1 MAAARLFAENPFF
14 YYNKKQ
20 KTERMDGA
28 MAEHTELMTKL
39 LRKTI
44 EEKDAQIAGL
54 KETVTRLN
62 ATIDTL
68 NSTVANLNETIEE
81 MRRKIFGVS
90 SERTSRK
97 QKPADDEPGESTET
111 VTVRNHTR
119 AKSKPKSTRE
129 DLYAK
134 LPVVEVRCPVPDD
147 QRLCPDCDT
156 PMETLGWQYVRE
168 ELRITPAIV
177 ERVHYMQETL
187 VCPACRE
194 EDDTTIVKAPMPT
207 ALLPHSP
214 ASPSMVAYVMYEKF
228 VNDVPFYR
236 QEMDWLQKGTPLA
249 RETTSNWCIKCAL
262 EYFQPVYDRLH
273 VHLVE
278 REILHADET
287 VCQVLHEDKK
297 AASSKSYMWIYL
309 TGNDGQPAIILF
321 EYQPGRNGDYARDF
335 LEGFSG
341 LLECDGYTGYNKVDN
356 VTLVCCLAHCRRYFY
371 EAVPAARRRKM
382 KLLDVNSPE
391 EIPEEAASPDKAKEE
406 KKTPAEIGVHYCNQL
421 FKVERTLKDLP
432 ADERKTKRLE
442 LETPIWDS
450 FWSWLAT
457 VKPAGGSLLEKAVNY
472 AGNHKGLLGNYMLD
486 GRCEISNNRAER
498 QAKSYGTGRK
508 NFLFHNSVNGAKSSA
523 IIYSLVET
531 AKANHLNIYQYLYTL
546 LLYMPDYKNEP
557 AGVEAMMPW
566 SDFIK
571 ERCSGVMDTKTET
584 PENRGQL
591 SI

>member
-1 MAAARLFAENPFF
+1 MTDHTEAMIEYLLKIIEQKEAEN
-14 YYNKKQ
+14 
-20 KTERMDGA
+20 
-28 MAEHTELMTKL
+28 AE
-39 LRKTI
+39 
-44 EEKDAQIAGL
+44 L
-54 KETVTRLN
+54 KETVAKLN
-62 ATIDTL
+62 AIIDSL

-81 MRRKIFGVS
+81 MRRRIFGVS
-90 SERTSRK
+90 SEKTRHKR
-97 QKPADDEPGESTET
+97 ESTDDTSENSVET
-111 VTVRNHTR
+111 VIVRNHTR
-119 AKSKPKSTRE
+119 SKSKPKSTRE

-134 LPVVEVRCPVPDD
+134 LPVVEIRCLVPDG
-147 QRLCPDCDT
+147 QRLCPDCNT
-156 PMETLGWQYVRE
+156 PMETLGYQYVRE

-177 ERVHYMQETL
+177 ERVRYIQETL
-187 VCPACRE
+187 VCPTCRK
-194 EDDTTIVKAPMPT
+194 EDEATIIKASTPA

-228 VNDVPFYR
+228 VNAVPFYR
-236 QEMDWLQKGTPLA
+236 QEMDWLQKGAPLA

-262 EYFQPVYDRLH
+262 EYFQPVYDQLH
-273 VHLVE
+273 MHLVK

-287 VCQVLHEDKK
+287 VCQVLHEEKK

-309 TGNDGQPAIILF
+309 TGNDGQPTIILY
-321 EYQPGRNGDYARDF
+321 EYQPGRKGEYARDF

-341 LLECDGYTGYNKVDN
+341 LLECDGYTGYNRVDN

-371 EAVPAARRRKM
+371 EAVPAVRRRTM

-391 EIPEEAASPDKAKEE
+391 EIPEEAASPDKAKAE

-432 ADERKTKRLE
+432 ADDRKARRLE
-442 LETPIWDS
+442 LEVPIWEN
-450 FWSWLAT
+450 FWSWLTT
-457 VKPAGGSLLEKAVNY
+457 VNPAGGSLLEKAVNY
-472 AGNHKGLLGNYMLD
+472 AENHRELLGNYLLD

-508 NFLFHNSVNGAKSSA
+508 NFLFHNSVDGARSSA

-557 AGVEAMMPW
+557 AGVEALMPW
-566 SDFIK
+566 SNFIK

-591 SI
+591 PI

>member
-1 MAAARLFAENPFF
+1 
-14 YYNKKQ
+14 
-20 KTERMDGA
+20 MDGA
-28 MAEHTELMTKL
+28 VADRTEAVAEL
-39 LRKTI
+39 LQKTI
-44 EEKDAQIAGL
+44 EQKEAEIAGL
-54 KETVTRLN
+54 KETAARLN
-62 ATIDTL
+62 ATIDSL
-68 NSTVANLNETIEE
+68 NSTVANLTETIEG
-81 MRRKIFGVS
+81 MRRKVFGVS
-90 SERTSRK
+90 SEKTRHRSA
-97 QKPADDEPGESTET
+97 PAEGAVENSEQT

-119 AKSKPKSTRE
+119 VKSKPKSTRG

-134 LPVVEVRCPVPDD
+134 LPVTEIRCTVPDG
-147 QRLCPDCDT
+147 QRLCPDCGT
-156 PMETLGWQYVRE
+156 PMETLGYQYVRE

-177 ERVHYMQETL
+177 ERVRYIQETL
-187 VCPACRE
+187 VCPACRK
-194 EDDTTIVKAPMPT
+194 EDETTIIKAPAPA

-214 ASPSMVAYVMYEKF
+214 ASPSIAAYVMYEKF
-228 VNDVPFYR
+228 VNAVPFYR
-236 QEMDWLQKGTPLA
+236 QEMDWLQKGAPPA

-273 VHLVE
+273 VHLVG
-278 REILHADET
+278 RGTIHADET
-287 VCQVLHEDKK
+287 VCQVLHEEKK

-309 TGNDGQPAIILF
+309 TGNDGRPAIILY
-321 EYQPGRNGDYARDF
+321 EYQPGRKGEYARGF

-341 LLECDGYTGYNKVDN
+341 ILECDGYTGYNSVDN

-391 EIPEEAASPDKAKEE
+391 EIPEEAASPDQAKEE

-421 FKVERTLKDLP
+421 FKIERTLKDLP
-432 ADERKTKRLE
+432 ADDRKARRLE
-442 LETPIWDS
+442 LEVPIWEN

-457 VKPAGGSLLEKAVNY
+457 VDPAGGSLLEKAVNY
-472 AGNHKGLLGNYMLD
+472 AENHRELLGNYLLD

-508 NFLFHNSVNGAKSSA
+508 NFLFHNSVDGARSSA

-557 AGVEAMMPW
+557 AGVEALMPW

-584 PENRGQL
+584 PENRGKL
-591 SI
+591 PI